1 MTTPARPTF
10 ETPAVED
17 KSDFIESI
25 DLIQDWAHA
34 VNRYNGFWEDR
45 DKLLQLAQDHGLGDK
60 MLIQLVLA
68 NIALIH
74 TEPSEGAEAVRKQPA
89 KSWRETDKDTLASE
103 LAGAVVRI
111 MDLSAALN
119 LPLGEAIV
127 AEITRNESR
136 GYMHGNNAA

>member
-1 MTTPARPTF
+1 MTTPIRSF

-136 GYMHGNNAA
+136 GYMHGGKAA